1 MNLTLYLLKIKIEIC
16 RDKLLYLLS
25 LNKPTYPDVINC
37 SQKLDKLIVK
47 YEIIIIKNKK
57 LTYKKAS

>member
-1 MNLTLYLLKIKIEIC
+1 MNFTLYLLKIRIERC
-16 RDKLLYLLS
+16 RDRLLYLLS
-25 LNKPTYPDVINC
+25 LNKPTYPDVVNC

-47 YEIIIIKNKK
+47 YEIIVIKDKK

>member
-1 MNLTLYLLKIKIEIC
+1 MNFTLYLLKIKIESS
-16 RDKLLYLLS
+16 RDRLLYLLS
-25 LNKPTYPDVINC
+25 VNKLTYPEVVNC

-47 YEIIIIKNKK
+47 YEIIMIKNKK

>member
-1 MNLTLYLLKIKIEIC
+1 MNFTLYLLKIRIEHY
-16 RDKLLYLLS
+16 RDRLQYLLS
-25 LNKPTYPDVINC
+25 FNKPTCRGVVNC

-47 YEIIIIKNKK
+47 YEKVIINNKK